1 MVPVGDGT
9 YKIVNALSLLDMEVY
24 EASLSHGELFDQ
36 RGMPPARQ
44 MNTGHLCPRT
54 SC

>member
-24 EASLSHGELFDQ
+24 EASLSHSELIDQ
-36 RGMPPARQ
+36 RGDASGAANEHWTLMPA
-44 MNTGHLCPRT
+44 N
-54 SC
+54 